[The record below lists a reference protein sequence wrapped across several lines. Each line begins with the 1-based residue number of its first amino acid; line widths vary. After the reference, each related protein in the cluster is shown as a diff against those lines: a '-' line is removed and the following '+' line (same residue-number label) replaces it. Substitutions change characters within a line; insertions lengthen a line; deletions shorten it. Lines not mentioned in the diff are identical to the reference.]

1 MSKLKIKDSVDL
13 KELEKFG
20 FSYNG
25 LDNGWL
31 DVDVPEMEDSWY
43 TYIGDGGRRGQTY
56 YLFVNEDREIRA
68 YTSEPDG
75 SGTDTKVNGTLFDL
89 IQAGLVEKVE

>member
-1 MSKLKIKDSVDL
+1 MLKIKDL

-25 LDNGWL
+25 PDDDWM
-31 DVDVPEMEDSWY
+31 DVPEMENSWY
-43 TYIGDGGRRGQTY
+43 TYLGDGGRRGQTY
-56 YLFVNEDREIRA
+56 YLFVNEDKEIRA
-68 YTSEPDG
+68 YTSEADG